1 MSIAALT
8 SDDGTVNGQG
18 GDLAF
23 VRVLG
28 PVQVVTTSQ
37 RSLDLPSASQ
47 RRLVALLATEAP
59 RSLRTD
65 WICDVLA
72 VSPSALRTTVSR
84 VRRTVGDGAIAGSQ
98 GRYRLA
104 VPVDA
109 ALFTSA
115 LAQVSS
121 RDDRIEALERAL
133 AMWTGPPFDEFSA
146 EAWAGPEVVRLTEL
160 HASAVEDHAI
170 ELIAERRWA
179 EAVAELQSH
188 VAVHPLR
195 DRPRGLLLQAL
206 AGAGRQADALGAF
219 RDYGAYLAESVGT
232 EPSAEVRRLD
242 RRVASGWDGVEA
254 TAGNAGSSRRARRPA
269 GWLPL
274 TAELARGPRLIGRG
288 RELARLAS
296 DLALVSGMGS
306 RTVILEGEAGIG
318 KTTLLGG
325 FARAVRDSGS
335 AAVLYGFCPG
345 GPAVPSEPFRSL
357 LEHLIEHAPADMLRA
372 HASRCGGQLTRIA
385 PRLADRVEIPGTV
398 VSDDATERHLM
409 FEAVADVLRRVADI
423 GSVVVLLDDLQWA
436 EPTGLDLLR
445 HLGRALADAP
455 VLWVLSAR
463 DTDERPLVALRTV
476 LADLERRPS
485 RRMLL
490 RGFGDDEL
498 ADLTASL
505 VAADGA
511 VVTSAV
517 SARLREQTA
526 GNPLYATQLVRHWAE
541 SGRLVLDARVEVADD
556 ESGEEVPANL
566 RGLLWSRVMAL
577 GNDVLEVLSAA
588 AVLGTEFAED
598 AVIDMVEIPERA
610 VMDALDLAE
619 RARLVVDVG
628 PQARTMRF
636 VHALVAGA
644 VYSELPGRRRRRLHA
659 RAAQVLEKRS
669 GTPATD
675 LAAQLAR
682 HYALGGLLA
691 EALRWA
697 RLAGDHAAGRL
708 SPAEAARWYRT
719 ALEHTAIVEVA
730 DHERAELL
738 ARLGR
743 AQHQI
748 NDPAALATLTEAAA
762 LARSCGATQ
771 IVVQAALATDR
782 GFLHLGS
789 APSAQVA
796 IIESALEVTGEGD
809 AATRARLLALLAEA
823 LPQNTPGTRRAAL
836 AREAIALADASP
848 DPALL
853 ARIGS
858 STLFALWG
866 PSDDAARL
874 RADVARRSI
883 AAAEAT
889 GDPHLEFAVHAA
901 AYTVAIQLA
910 DPAAAAR
917 SLERLHAIADR
928 IGAPRMIWT
937 VSYYEAFVATMEARF
952 ADAEELMHQ
961 AADAAV
967 DMGAADS
974 FAVFAG
980 QAAVLATIAGHHSEL
995 PPNVAQAIDA
1005 GPVQPTAALAH
1016 AIISVANGPKEIASD
1031 LLDAAKATGFRG
1043 VPPDVMWMT
1052 SMLGYAILAIELSD
1066 LDAAAQLL
1074 AIIEPYTGE
1083 IATNLGPVAAYAG
1096 RLASLLG
1103 HHDLAERHLSSALE
1117 IVEQF
1122 GWDYHRASVLIVLAG
1137 CRRRRLGGLD
1147 TQARAALD
1155 QAARI
1160 CAAHNLSRLLATI
1173 DEMRQVRRG

>member
-1 MSIAALT
+1 MSLVALT

-59 RSLRTD
+59 RSLRAD
-65 WICDVLA
+65 WLCDVLA

-84 VRRTVGDGAIAGSQ
+84 ARRTVGDGAIAGSQ

-115 LAQVSS
+115 LSQVSS
-121 RDDRIEALERAL
+121 REDRTEALERAL

-160 HASAVEDHAI
+160 HAAAVEDHAI
-170 ELIAERRWA
+170 ELIAARRWA
-179 EAVAELQSH
+179 EAVAELQAH

-219 RDYGAYLAESVGT
+219 RAYRAYLVDSVGT

-242 RRVASGWDGVEA
+242 RRVASGWDG
-254 TAGNAGSSRRARRPA
+254 GSGRRQAGSSGDARRPA
-269 GWLPL
+269 RWLPL

-296 DLALVSGMGS
+296 DLALVSGTGS

-335 AAVLYGFCPG
+335 AAVLHGFCQG

-357 LEHLIEHAPADMLRA
+357 LEHLIEHVPADVLQA

-455 VLWVLSAR
+455 VLWVLSVR
-463 DTDERPLVALRTV
+463 DTDERPLAALRTV

-485 RRMLL
+485 RRIRLS
-490 RGFGDDEL
+490 GFGDDEL
-498 ADLTASL
+498 ADLTGSL
-505 VAADGA
+505 VAVDGA
-511 VVTSAV
+511 AVTSAV
-517 SARLREQTA
+517 LARLREQTA

-541 SGRLVLDARVEVADD
+541 SGRLVLDTRVELAGD

-566 RGLLWSRVMAL
+566 RDLLWSRVTAL
-577 GNDVLEVLSAA
+577 GNDVLVVLSAA

-598 AVIDMVEIPERA
+598 ALINMVEIPEHVA
-610 VMDALDLAE
+610 MDALDLAE
-619 RARLVVDVG
+619 RARLVVDVE

-669 GTPATD
+669 DAPATN

-697 RLAGDHAAGRL
+697 RLAGDHAADRL

-719 ALEHTAIVEVA
+719 ALEHTVIVEVA
-730 DHERAELL
+730 DHERADLL

-762 LARSCGATQ
+762 LARRCGATP

-789 APSAQVA
+789 VPSAQVA
-796 IIESALEVTGEGD
+796 IIESALEVIGEGD

-858 STLFALWG
+858 SALFALWG
-866 PSDDAARL
+866 PSHDATRL

-883 AAAEAT
+883 AAAEAV

-917 SLERLHAIADR
+917 SLERLHAIADQ

-937 VSYYEAFVATMEARF
+937 VSYYDAFVATMEARF
-952 ADAEELMHQ
+952 ADAEELMHK
-961 AADAAV
+961 AADVAV
-967 DMGAADS
+967 AMGAADS

-980 QAAVLATIAGHHSEL
+980 QAAALATIAGHLSEL

-1016 AIISVANGPKEIASD
+1016 AIISVASGPKEIASD
-1031 LLDAAKATGFRG
+1031 LLDAAMATGFRG
-1043 VPPDVMWMT
+1043 VPADVMWMT

-1074 AIIEPYTGE
+1074 AIIEPYAGE

-1117 IVEQF
+1117 IVETF

-1137 CRRRRLGGLD
+1137 CRRRRLGELD
-1147 TQARAALD
+1147 TQAHAALD
-1155 QAARI
+1155 EAARI
-1160 CAAHNLSRLLATI
+1160 CTAHGLPKLLATI

>member
-1 MSIAALT
+1 MLIVALT

-28 PVQVVTTSQ
+28 PVQVVTASG

-59 RSLRTD
+59 RSLRAD

-72 VSPSALRTTVSR
+72 ASPSALRTMVSR
-84 VRRTVGDGAIAGSQ
+84 VRRVAGDGTIAGSQ
-98 GRYRLA
+98 GRYRLT

-115 LAQVSS
+115 LSAVGSG
-121 RDDRIEALERAL
+121 DDRTEVLERAL

-146 EAWAGPEVVRLTEL
+146 EGWARPEVIRLTEL
-160 HASAVEDHAI
+160 HASAVEDHAT
-170 ELIAERRWA
+170 ELIAARRWA
-179 EAVAELQSH
+179 EAVAGLQAH

-219 RDYGAYLAESVGT
+219 RDYRAYLAESVGT

-242 RRVASGWDGVEA
+242 RQVAAGWDGVEA
-254 TAGNAGSSRRARRPA
+254 AAGQDAGSPGGPRRPA
-269 GWLPL
+269 RWLPL
-274 TAELARGPRLIGRG
+274 TAELARGPGLIGRG

-296 DLALVSGMGS
+296 DLALVSGTGS
-306 RTVILEGEAGIG
+306 RAVILEGEAGIG

-335 AAVLYGFCPG
+335 AVVLYGSCQG
-345 GPAVPSEPFRSL
+345 GPAVPWEPFRSL
-357 LEHLIEHAPADMLRA
+357 LGHLIEHVPADVLQA
-372 HASRCGGQLTRIA
+372 HTSRCGGQLTRIA
-385 PRLADRVEIPGTV
+385 PRLAGRAGSPGTV
-398 VSDDATERHLM
+398 VSDDATERYLM

-423 GSVVVLLDDLQWA
+423 SCVVVLLDDLQWA
-436 EPTGLDLLR
+436 EPTALDLLR

-463 DTDERPLVALRTV
+463 DTDERQPAALRTV

-490 RGFGDDEL
+490 TGFGDGEL

-505 VAADGA
+505 VAVDGA
-511 VVTSAV
+511 AVTSAV

-541 SGRLVLDARVEVADD
+541 SGRLVLGARVELAGD
-556 ESGEEVPANL
+556 EPGEDVPANL
-566 RGLLWSRVMAL
+566 RDLLWSRVTAL

-588 AVLGTEFAED
+588 AVLGTEFPED
-598 AVIDMVEIPERA
+598 AVIDMAGIGEREA
-610 VMDALDLAE
+610 MDALDLAE

-628 PQARTMRF
+628 PPPGTMRF
-636 VHALVAGA
+636 VHALVAAA

-669 GTPATD
+669 GAPAND

-682 HYALGGLLA
+682 HCALGGLLA

-697 RLAGDHAAGRL
+697 RLAGDHAAEGL

-719 ALEHTAIVEVA
+719 ALEHTAVVEVA
-730 DHERAELL
+730 DHERADLL

-748 NDPAALATLTEAAA
+748 NDPAALAALAEAAA
-762 LARSCGATQ
+762 LARRCGATP
-771 IVVQAALATDR
+771 IVAQAALATDR
-782 GFLHLGS
+782 GFLHLG
-789 APSAQVA
+789 ALPSAQVA
-796 IIESALEVTGEGD
+796 IIESALEVIGEGD

-823 LPQNTPGTRRAAL
+823 LPPDTTGTRRAEL
-836 AREAIALADASP
+836 ACEAIALADASP

-858 STLFALWG
+858 SVLFALWG
-866 PSDDAARL
+866 PSHDATRL

-883 AAAEAT
+883 AAAKAA

-917 SLERLHAIADR
+917 SLERLHVIAAQ

-937 VSYYEAFVATMEARF
+937 VTYYEAFVATMEARF
-952 ADAEELMHQ
+952 ADAEELMHK
-961 AADAAV
+961 AADVAV
-967 DMGAADS
+967 AVGAADG

-980 QAAVLATIAGHHSEL
+980 QAAALAAIAGYTSEL

-1005 GPVQPTAALAH
+1005 GPVQPTAVLAH
-1016 AIISVANGPKEIASD
+1016 AIISVASGPREIASD
-1031 LLDAAKATGFRG
+1031 LLDAAMATGFRG
-1043 VPPDVMWMT
+1043 VPADVMWMT
-1052 SMLGYAILAIELSD
+1052 SMLGYAILAIELPD

-1074 AIIEPYTGE
+1074 AIIEPHAGE

-1117 IVEQF
+1117 IVEAF
-1122 GWDYHRASVLIVLAG
+1122 GWDYHRTSILIYLAG
-1137 CRRRRLGGLD
+1137 CRRRRLGELD
-1147 TQARAALD
+1147 TQAHALLD

-1160 CAAHNLSRLLATI
+1160 CTAHGLPKLLATI
-1173 DEMRQVRRG
+1173 EEMRR